1 MFPSVKETFVKKGFE
16 EAFKALVL
24 LVGQDGIGPSTS
36 FLSGRRSTTE
46 PLTHSNTLHTS
57 NLHFIIKKAPLC
69 GRAIRIPALGDNQRN
84 S

>member
-1 MFPSVKETFVKKGFE
+1 
-16 EAFKALVL
+16 
-24 LVGQDGIGPSTS
+24 
-36 FLSGRRSTTE
+36 
-46 PLTHSNTLHTS
+46 LHTS